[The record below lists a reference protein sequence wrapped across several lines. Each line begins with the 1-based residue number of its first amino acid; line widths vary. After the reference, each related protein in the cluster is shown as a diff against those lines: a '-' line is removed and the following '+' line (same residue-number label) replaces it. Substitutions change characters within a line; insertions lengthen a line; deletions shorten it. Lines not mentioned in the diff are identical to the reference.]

1 MKTTKS
7 VSQGNQAQSRD
18 SNPGFPEYDVGIV
31 TSSQRGSVTHFPLLS
46 SSASWATEARTR
58 FLEA

>member
-18 SNPGFPEYDVGIV
+18 SNPGFPEYEAGLHLTGINV
-31 TSSQRGSVTHFPLLS
+31 RIF
-46 SSASWATEARTR
+46 
-58 FLEA
+58 